1 MKYSIETRLPFMD
14 HRIVELGL
22 TFPSSEIFKNGYT
35 KFPIRKIMENKI
47 PNSVLYSQKRDIQNP
62 QTSWLMNKPIF
73 DFIYDCV
80 SSKSFK
86 ERGFYNQSKSKN
98 LLVKFRNKGAE
109 NSFFILQWLNVEIWH
124 QQFQDN
130 LNENIFNLLNR
141 KKIHIKIVK
150 NENFSK

>member
-73 DFIYDCV
+73 DFIYDFVFQVKV
-80 SSKSFK
+80 SKREVFTIK
-86 ERGFYNQSKSKN
+86 AK
-98 LLVKFRNKGAE
+98 VK
-109 NSFFILQWLNVEIWH
+109 IC
-124 QQFQDN
+124 
-130 LNENIFNLLNR
+130 
-141 KKIHIKIVK
+141 
-150 NENFSK
+150 